1 MARKKKVSQEELESA
16 LSGIAHEIRNPL
28 NALSINNQLL
38 SEYTFLLPEWF
49 EKKGEMQE
57 IIDSNL
63 RVLNRLNDIVSE
75 FLRLTRPKKPEF
87 VVTDLNRVVEEV
99 VRFVEVDFRGR
110 DIKVRYS
117 PLDAPCPVLVDEKMV
132 KQALLNVLLNAAES
146 LDKEDKTIRVTTG
159 KEENF
164 YFVTVK
170 DNGCGIERK
179 DRGKVF
185 SVFYTTKSEGSG
197 LGLPIVKGIMRDHH
211 GKIRIRSRKR
221 KGTEFTLSFLPEESF
236 REVLAKKHRGGY
248 LPEVVK

>member
-28 NALSINNQLL
+28 NAMSINNQLL

-57 IIDSNL
+57 IIESNI
-63 RVLNRLNDIVSE
+63 RVLNRLSDIISE

-99 VRFVEVDFRGR
+99 IRFVEVDFKGRG
-110 DIKVRYS
+110 IKVRYS
-117 PLDAPCPVLVDEKMV
+117 PGEGSYPILVDEKMV
-132 KQALLNVLLNAAES
+132 KQALLNVFLNAAES
-146 LDKEDKTIRVTTG
+146 LDKEEKSIKVSSG
-159 KEENF
+159 EEEDL

-179 DRGKVF
+179 ERKKVF

-197 LGLPIVKGIMRDHH
+197 LGLPIVKKIMREHH
-211 GKIRIRSRKR
+211 GKIRVRSRKK
-221 KGTEFTLSFLPEESF
+221 KGTEFTLIFLPEERF
-236 REVLAKKHRGGY
+236 REILAKRNRGKY